1 MKAFVTILDNEF
13 EVEWDFTITASG
25 SSGCAPSLNY
35 PGDPPDPCEF
45 DIEIVELRFPKQ
57 DADVHLDIPNWLND
71 MLTTHLLE
79 RDDINQVVQEAD
91 SERGYEDPDDAYDR
105 VGPRT

>member
-1 MKAFVTILDNEF
+1 MKALVTIIDNKL

-25 SSGCAPSLNY
+25 SRGCAPSLNY
-35 PGDPPDPCEF
+35 PGDPPEACEF

-57 DADVHLDIPNWLND
+57 DSDVHLGIPKWLND
-71 MLTTHLLE
+71 LLTTHLLE

-91 SERGYEDPDDAYDR
+91 SERGEDPDDAYDR
-105 VGPRT
+105 LRDEP